1 MNPHYTQDGNREMV
15 TVIECIAA
23 DDRVILPMYIYRG
36 GMHQVRWHDGVQDK
50 EQATFASSTE
60 DWSNNELGLDWV
72 ELNFEKYTI
81 KMFVPLDWP
90 PAHATYHSAKGKPHI
105 LILDGYGSHPTW
117 QFFDFCLKSN
127 IHSICLPAHSEYI
140 LQPLD
145 VGLFG
150 PLYFCYS
157 NELDIWV
164 RKGGN
169 AIKKEHFY
177 K

>member
-1 MNPHYTQDGNREMV
+1 M
-15 TVIECIAA
+15 
-23 DDRVILPMYIYRG
+23 
-36 GMHQVRWHDGVQDK
+36 
-50 EQATFASSTE
+50 EQ
-60 DWSNNELGLDWV
+60 
-72 ELNFEKYTI
+72 NFEKYTI

-90 PAHATYHSAKGKPHI
+90 PAHANYYSAKGEPHI
-105 LILDGYGSHPTW
+105 LILDGHEPYLTW
-117 QFFDFCLKSN
+117 QFFDFRLKRN
-127 IHSICLPAHSEYI
+127 IHPICLPAHSTHI

-150 PLYFCYS
+150 PPSHCYC

-169 AIKKEHFY
+169 GIKKAQIY